1 MMRSRRKTL
10 TRWTKRKEDINLAKV
25 MGLNNYHELRTLR
38 SDRFTPHE
46 FMAMA
51 SVLCHKDPIDTYY
64 GHLARLIRVWCADP
78 SSKDQPISKK
88 QMMSLHERRA

>member
-1 MMRSRRKTL
+1 MNRTRHAIRARWRK
-10 TRWTKRKEDINLAKV
+10 RNEDINLSRV
-25 MGLNNYHELRTLR
+25 MRLNNYRELRALR

-64 GHLARLIRVWCADP
+64 GHLAHLIRVWCADP
-78 SSKDQPISKK
+78 SIKPSPISAK